1 MVQAATLREMHR
13 PQILEPD
20 WRAGYGLPW
29 RSTRSGDRVYVNHG
43 GGLPGHRT
51 TVHFDPARGIGFIFL
66 TNLGWHNAP
75 EDVAVPALDALND
88 AISQRHPAA
97 SKVAA
102 AMPESYRPL
111 LGAYV
116 ALDVLF
122 TNVEWRDGAL
132 RLILPP
138 GVRSLHAPAR
148 LEPTSDP
155 LAFEVA
161 GGRGAGELAVFET
174 GKVGE
179 AVAFALGGAVYR
191 RLGLG

>member
-51 TVHFDPARGIGFIFL
+51 TVHFDPAHGIGFIFL

-88 AISQRHPAA
+88 AISQRRPAA
-97 SKVAA
+97 AKVAA
-102 AMPESYRPL
+102 VMPEPYRRL
-111 LGAYV
+111 LGVYV
-116 ALDVLF
+116 ARDVLF
-122 TNVEWRDGAL
+122 TNVEWRDDAL
-132 RLILPP
+132 RLVLPA
-138 GVRSLHAPAR
+138 GVRSLHAPAQ
-148 LEPTSDP
+148 LEPTADP
-155 LAFEVA
+155 LTFEVA
-161 GGRGAGELAVFET
+161 GGRGAGELAAFET
-174 GKVGE
+174 GKGGE
-179 AVAFALGGAVYR
+179 VVAFALGGAVYR
-191 RLGLG
+191 RLA